1 MIYLTT
7 VILLEKEVLKDMNS
21 LEEYNMKKKS
31 IDNGDLSASDDQ
43 LPDWVRKSKAR
54 RSFSLSNLFHCRA
67 LSIEPPNKVH
77 FLTFIHIFGL
87 FFTTQLFTIVTLHF
101 FFSFF

>member
-1 MIYLTT
+1 M
-7 VILLEKEVLKDMNS
+7 ILLEKEVLKDMNS

-43 LPDWVRKSKAR
+43 LPDWVCKSKAR
-54 RSFSLSNLFHCRA
+54 RSFSLSNLFHCRV
-67 LSIEPPNKVH
+67 LSTKHPNKVH

-87 FFTTQLFTIVTLHF
+87 FFTTQLFTLYCNITF
-101 FFSFF
+101 FLSFF

>member
-1 MIYLTT
+1 VIYLTT

-54 RSFSLSNLFHCRA
+54 RSAARGSTVVSM
-67 LSIEPPNKVH
+67 SITP
-77 FLTFIHIFGL
+77 L
-87 FFTTQLFTIVTLHF
+87 FFQTCFVVVLYLQNTQTKFIF
-101 FFSFF
+101 

>member
-43 LPDWVRKSKAR
+43 LPDWVSKSKAKER
-54 RSFSLSNLFHCRA
+54 HANGA
-67 LSIEPPNKVH
+67 L
-77 FLTFIHIFGL
+77 
-87 FFTTQLFTIVTLHF
+87 
-101 FFSFF
+101 